1 VFWTE
6 TGEDDMTTID
16 EMWAALEAHKP
27 KRSYAKAWRVMCR
40 ERTEASA
47 WEAYHAAPYGSA
59 AWAAAIAAAEVA
71 WAIEH
76 HAQEAID
83 ALREVKP

>member
-1 VFWTE
+1 VTDKL
-6 TGEDDMTTID
+6 T

-40 ERTEASA
+40 ERTASV
-47 WEAYHAAPYGSA
+47 
-59 AWAAAIAAAEVA
+59 AWAAYDATPIGAAAAEA
-71 WAIEH
+71 AARWALTAVE
-76 HAQEAID
+76 AQAMTDRYAQKAID